1 MVELLR
7 RFYGIE
13 KMTKAK
19 SGSEFVKS
27 AAPGSVELTVY
38 QQGGVAVVRE
48 KRTVSLT
55 KGGNRVLL
63 EGMPARYMPNSLRV
77 LSAAGSGEFRTGA
90 VSYRAANLD
99 WQRVLNG
106 SLNKRVWVRDFNNS
120 GRQISI
126 PGMLRAVL
134 GNMLTVQRDD
144 NQRIML
150 VQLNQVEL
158 LEGMPQGLSATPS
171 LVMAP
176 DVSASGDYEVELMY
190 ESGGFGWSTLYS
202 AYFDEQCGFLRKFD
216 CAVALTSTSGAR
228 HESASVRLMTGA
240 NHKQVMHQGGYA
252 EAAAAGGG
260 YRCAPVV
267 DDVVPVNVGE
277 AKCYPLPG
285 RVDLAENDS
294 QQSMLFSA
302 SEVPVQRQYFVPAGN
317 GYWYAAGTVEQL
329 PVNVRLTG
337 KNSKS
342 SRLGQSMPAGDVD
355 IFHYDN
361 HGVPRKTTTVS
372 LPAVSEDEEFRL
384 EYGPAADLKVER
396 RLVSVE
402 EPQDGPVYMHEP
414 PQLLKPLV
422 GCAGAPGVGTPEH
435 AAEMRERILDGSTEM
450 HRAVLPAKYKYR
462 VEERELTVHNYRG
475 EAVDVLVQESLP
487 ATAEISVQPQGLM
500 LTRENALA
508 AAAKLTVPAKG
519 KRTLTYC
526 VKIKVD

>member
-7 RFYGIE
+7 RFYGMK

-19 SGSEFVKS
+19 SGSEFVKA

-48 KRTVSLT
+48 KRIVSLT
-55 KGGNRVLL
+55 KGGNRLLL
-63 EGMPARYMPNSLRV
+63 EGMPARFMPNSLRV
-77 LSAAGSGEFRTGA
+77 LSATGSGEFRSGT

-106 SLNKRVWVRDFNNS
+106 SLNKRVCVRDFNNS

-134 GNMLTVQRDD
+134 GNMLAVQRDD
-144 NQRIML
+144 NQRVML

-171 LVMAP
+171 LVMSP

-190 ESGGFGWSTLYS
+190 ESGGFGWAALYS
-202 AYFDEQCGFLRKFD
+202 AYYDEQRGVLRKLD
-216 CAVALTSTSGAR
+216 CAVSLTSTSGAR

-240 NHKQVMHQGGYA
+240 NHKQVLPHGGYV
-252 EAAAAGGG
+252 EAAVAGGG
-260 YRCAPVV
+260 YRNAPMV
-267 DDVVPVNVGE
+267 DDVAPVDVGE

-302 SEVPVQRQYFVPAGN
+302 TEVPVQRQYFVPAGN
-317 GYWYAAGTVEQL
+317 GYWYATGTVEKL
-329 PVNVRLTG
+329 PVNVRLIG
-337 KNSKS
+337 RNSKS
-342 SRLGQSMPAGDVD
+342 SRLGQSMPGGDVD

-361 HGVPRKTTTVS
+361 HGVPRKTSTVS
-372 LPAVSEDEEFRL
+372 FPAVSEDEEFRL

-402 EPQDGPVYMHEP
+402 ESQDGPIYMDQP

-422 GCAGAPGVGTPEH
+422 GCAGAPGLGTPGH
-435 AAEMRERILDGSTEM
+435 AAELRERILEGVSDM
-450 HRAVLPAKYKYR
+450 HRAVLPPKHKYR

-500 LTRENALA
+500 LTRENALSA
-508 AAAKLTVPAKG
+508 SLKLSVPAKG
-519 KRTLTYC
+519 KRTLKYS
-526 VKIKVD
+526 VKIKMD